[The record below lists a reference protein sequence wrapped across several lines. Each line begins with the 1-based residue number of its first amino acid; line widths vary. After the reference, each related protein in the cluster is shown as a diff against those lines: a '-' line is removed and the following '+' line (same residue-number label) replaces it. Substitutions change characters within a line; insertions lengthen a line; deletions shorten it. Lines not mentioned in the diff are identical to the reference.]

1 MDELDP
7 SFNSYYSLYSLEE
20 KFKEESFSKFDFEYF
35 YNAIITDP
43 TMQACAGPER
53 TEQFFRWSTL
63 SEYLFLT
70 GLSYPDI
77 IQGITLE
84 NIEEWIS
91 QSSPKYKQSI
101 KKITNHFYEEFK
113 LLTNSQRIVAIQAK
127 RIHGSITYG
136 IMLALGRCD
145 EMEYSIAI
153 LASHCIFPLGINSE
167 IDVSEYKQHL
177 NALKLDSL
185 VFKKYLDLKSKPD
198 KTLSDII
205 RDKIP
210 TWSVLP
216 RDARYSLMEAIKQ
229 ITMSN
234 SEDYSPY
241 VVSLGKSLE
250 ITLKKLVFDKFQRNE
265 KVIIS
270 SQQEITLLIEQNK
283 KISRFIKFLLKEPHF
298 IELGSMLVILEYEGG
313 KTSKNNIFLRD
324 FFIFIYDNS
333 YSDILNKTWVSSA
346 KELARQRN
354 IAAHSK
360 RFSLEEA
367 KELMDQT
374 FELIS
379 KF

>member
-63 SEYLFLT
+63 SEYLYLT

>member
-63 SEYLFLT
+63 SEYLYLT

-216 RDARYSLMEAIKQ
+216 RDARYSL
-229 ITMSN
+229 
-234 SEDYSPY
+234 EDLRY
-241 VVSLGKSLE
+241 LRQ
-250 ITLKKLVFDKFQRNE
+250 F
-265 KVIIS
+265 II
-270 SQQEITLLIEQNK
+270 
-283 KISRFIKFLLKEPHF
+283 
-298 IELGSMLVILEYEGG
+298 
-313 KTSKNNIFLRD
+313 
-324 FFIFIYDNS
+324 
-333 YSDILNKTWVSSA
+333 
-346 KELARQRN
+346 
-354 IAAHSK
+354 
-360 RFSLEEA
+360 
-367 KELMDQT
+367 
-374 FELIS
+374 
-379 KF
+379 

>member
-1 MDELDP
+1 
-7 SFNSYYSLYSLEE
+7 
-20 KFKEESFSKFDFEYF
+20 
-35 YNAIITDP
+35 
-43 TMQACAGPER
+43 
-53 TEQFFRWSTL
+53 
-63 SEYLFLT
+63 
-70 GLSYPDI
+70 
-77 IQGITLE
+77 
-84 NIEEWIS
+84 
-91 QSSPKYKQSI
+91 
-101 KKITNHFYEEFK
+101 
-113 LLTNSQRIVAIQAK
+113 
-127 RIHGSITYG
+127 
-136 IMLALGRCD
+136 
-145 EMEYSIAI
+145 
-153 LASHCIFPLGINSE
+153 
-167 IDVSEYKQHL
+167 
-177 NALKLDSL
+177 
-185 VFKKYLDLKSKPD
+185 
-198 KTLSDII
+198 
-205 RDKIP
+205 
-210 TWSVLP
+210 
-216 RDARYSLMEAIKQ
+216 
-229 ITMSN
+229 MSN